1 MIIRKAFKFEIM
13 PNGAQI
19 RKMKQFCGC
28 SRFVFNQALVW
39 QNEQY
44 GQDNSVKFSYTKIAN
59 LIPQWKKELLWLKDC
74 HSQVLQQSL
83 KDLESAFKNFFQ
95 KRSPE
100 IQEKRLEREL
110 SFSARLQTGTTK

>member
-13 PNGAQI
+13 PNGEQI

-59 LIPQWKKELLWLKDC
+59 LLPQWKKRTALAQRLPFP
-74 HSQVLQQSL
+74 STPTVV
-83 KDLESAFKNFFQ
+83 
-95 KRSPE
+95 KRP
-100 IQEKRLEREL
+100 
-110 SFSARLQTGTTK
+110 